1 VAEKDPRVYDLH
13 WDEDERLNEW
23 CGMLRQEEDLLEV
36 LQAIITLDAW
46 NELSG
51 FSMRRG
57 SSGCLAPRSCV
68 RPASR
73 QAPIWSRSISASKQ
87 FSSIG
92 AGIAI
97 ANPAQVLGGPV
108 QPARR
113 I

>member
-1 VAEKDPRVYDLH
+1 MAEKDPMVYDLH

-57 SSGCLAPRSCV
+57 SSGCLAPRSCG

-87 FSSIG
+87 FWSIG